1 MYVCMYV
8 SLFSLSY
15 THSQHPKAF
24 YLWDTSGM
32 SLLWSMLDRE
42 GGLAIANNVFAT
54 TNPLVCLTP
63 TPRKCIYTHA
73 WIVTLPNTCHISTTR

>member
-1 MYVCMYV
+1 MCVCMYVCMYV

-54 TNPLVCLTP
+54 TNPLV
-63 TPRKCIYTHA
+63 
-73 WIVTLPNTCHISTTR
+73 